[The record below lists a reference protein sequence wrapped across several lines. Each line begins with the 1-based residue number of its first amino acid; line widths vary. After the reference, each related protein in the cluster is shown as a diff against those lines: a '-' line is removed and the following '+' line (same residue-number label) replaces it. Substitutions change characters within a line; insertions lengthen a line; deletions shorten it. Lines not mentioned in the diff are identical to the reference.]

1 MAAVKK
7 LIVIVAALVAL
18 WIGGRWFLHRGEVRA
33 TVILHDGGV
42 LAAGDAVVENGAPV
56 GRVVRVSRLDDL
68 AAVKIR
74 LDREH
79 RRAVVSDS
87 MFGVDG
93 HRLVVNNT
101 FAIGAPVD
109 DGAVLQPPDGKVAQ
123 WLARHAGSLAQPVA
137 KAKSAID
144 VKLDSVQRQRLD
156 AKVRSLRER
165 VRDWLDW

>member
-1 MAAVKK
+1 MKK
-7 LIVIVAALVAL
+7 LLVIVAALVAF

-33 TVILHDGGV
+33 TVILHDGGA
-42 LAAGDAVVENGAPV
+42 LAAGDPVVENGIVV
-56 GRVVRVSRLDDL
+56 GRIVKVTRLDDL

-87 MFGVDG
+87 LFAVDG
-93 HRLVVNNT
+93 RRLVVNNT
-101 FAIGAPVD
+101 FAIGAPVED
-109 DGAVLQPPDGKVAQ
+109 RAVLQPPDGKVAQ
-123 WLARHAGSLAQPVA
+123 WLARHSGSLAQPVA
-137 KAKSAID
+137 KAKSAVD
-144 VKLDSVQRQRLD
+144 LKLDAVQRQRLD